1 MKKVIWFDMDGTIAD
16 LYGVDNWLDK
26 LRAADESPYAN
37 APVMLNMNTFARYLN
52 RARELG
58 YQIGIISWLS
68 KISSTEYD
76 MKVAAA
82 KRKWL
87 SNHLRSVAWDFIHI
101 VPYGTPKSTFS
112 VTKEDILFD
121 DEKPNRD
128 SWNGIAY
135 QPSQIMSVLR
145 AL

>member
-1 MKKVIWFDMDGTIAD
+1 MRKVIWFDMDGTIAD

-26 LRAADESPYAN
+26 LQAADESPYMN
-37 APVMLNMNTFARYLN
+37 APVMMNMNTLARYLN

-58 YQIGIISWLS
+58 YKIGIISWLS
-68 KISSTEYD
+68 KVSSTEYD
-76 MKVAAA
+76 MKVTAA
-82 KRKWL
+82 KKKWL
-87 SNHLRSVAWDFIHI
+87 SNHLRSVVWDFIHI
-101 VPYGTPKSTFS
+101 VPYGTPKSTFI

-128 SWNGIAY
+128 NWNGVAY
-135 QPSQIMSVLR
+135 QPSQIMSVLQ

>member
-1 MKKVIWFDMDGTIAD
+1 MRKVIWFDMDGTIAD

-26 LRAADESPYAN
+26 LRAADESPYMS
-37 APVMLNMNTFARYLN
+37 APVMLNMNTLARYLN
-52 RARELG
+52 RARKLG

-68 KISSTEYD
+68 KVSSTEYD
-76 MKVAAA
+76 MKVTAA
-82 KRKWL
+82 KKKWL
-87 SNHLRSVAWDFIHI
+87 SNHLHSVAWDFIHI
-101 VPYGTPKSTFS
+101 VPYGTPKSTFI

-128 SWNGIAY
+128 NWNGVAY
-135 QPSQIMSVLR
+135 QPSQIMSVLQ

>member
-68 KISSTEYD
+68 KLSSTEYD
-76 MKVAAA
+76 MRVTAA

-101 VPYGTPKSTFS
+101 VPYGTPKSTFI

-128 SWNGIAY
+128 NWNGVAY

>member
-1 MKKVIWFDMDGTIAD
+1 MRKVIWFDMDGTITD

-26 LRAADESPYAN
+26 LQAADESPYMN
-37 APVMLNMNTFARYLN
+37 APVMLNMNTLARYLN

-68 KISSTEYD
+68 KVSSTEYD
-76 MKVAAA
+76 MKVTAA
-82 KRKWL
+82 KKKWL
-87 SNHLRSVAWDFIHI
+87 SNHLHSVAWDFIHI
-101 VPYGTPKSTFS
+101 VPYGTPKSTFI

-128 SWNGIAY
+128 NWNGVAC